1 MTTIQT
7 KAKIIFDVENRGKQ
21 ALEKAGRQMGELE
34 RKTRSLQSTFKTMRN
49 VGAIAFTGIATGLG
63 FAVAE
68 AAKLET
74 LEVAFTT
81 MIGSAD
87 KAKETIRGL
96 RDFTAKTPFQFDGV
110 AKASRQLLSFG
121 VSSEDLQGK
130 LKFLGDIAAGA
141 NIPLSDMAAIF
152 GKSKAKGKAMT
163 EELLQLSDRGVPI
176 IAVLAKKM
184 GVAES
189 AIFDMASKGEISFD
203 ILQDSLMSMSEE
215 GGIFFDLMTK
225 MSDTVSGR
233 FSTLK
238 DNVQILAQSIGTQ
251 FLPMV
256 ADLLEKVIPLVVA
269 LGEWVEANP
278 ELTKKII
285 IATAVVTGFV
295 AVVGGLAVGVWA
307 VNSAM
312 KTLGITTKAL
322 MSGSVWGLIIIGVIF
337 LADKLK
343 NLIAEFYGVELTWK
357 EIWDDI
363 IGHTSDAILAITGW
377 IDKLVQKFN
386 VVKFLFQDIKEKVTA
401 GAIDLAGRVINVDDA
416 IITPRGDIVQPAD
429 DDFIIATKDP
439 SGLGGGQTIN
449 FDFSGATI
457 TNKEQFMNDIKMQL
471 GRGVQLKGVGI

>member
-1 MTTIQT
+1 MTTIET
-7 KAKIIFDVENRGKQ
+7 KAKIIFDVENRAKQ
-21 ALEKAGRQMGELE
+21 ALEKVGRQMGDLE
-34 RKTRSLQSTFKTMRN
+34 KKTKNLQGTFKTMRN
-49 VGAIAFTGIATGLG
+49 VGAIAFTGIATGIG

-81 MIGSAD
+81 MIGSAE

-176 IAVLAKKM
+176 IAVLAEKM

-203 ILQDSLMSMSEE
+203 ILEGALKSMSAE

-238 DNVQILAQSIGTQ
+238 DNIQIVAQSIGTQ

-256 ADLLEKVIPLVVA
+256 ADLLEKVMPLVIS
-269 LGEWVEANP
+269 LGEWVEENP
-278 ELTKKII
+278 KLTKVILLSSLALTGLVTVLGLI
-285 IATAVVTGFV
+285 GLAIPAITAGVIA
-295 AVVGGLAVGVWA
+295 VGGAFTA
-307 VNSAM
+307 IFA
-312 KTLGITTKAL
+312 
-322 MSGSVWGLIIIGVIF
+322 GSVWGLIIAGVIL
-337 LADKLK
+337 LANKLK
-343 NLIAEFYGVELTWK
+343 GIIEEVYGVEVTWK
-357 EIWDDI
+357 EVWNNIVDV
-363 IGHTSDAILAITGW
+363 TSNAILAITKW

-386 VVKFLFQDIKEKVTA
+386 VVKFLWQDIKEKVTA
-401 GAIDLAGRVINVDDA
+401 GAVDIAGRVIKVDDA
-416 IITPRGDIVQPAD
+416 IITPKGDVIQPAD
-429 DDFIIATKDP
+429 DDYIIATKDP
-439 SGLGGGQTIN
+439 GGLGGGQTIN
-449 FDFSGATI
+449 FDFTGAVI
-457 TNKEQFMNDIKMQL
+457 TGKEQFIEDIKMQL

>member
-1 MTTIQT
+1 MSIET
-7 KAKIIFDVENRGKQ
+7 KAKIIFDVDNRAKQ
-21 ALEKAGRQMGELE
+21 ALEKVGRQMGDLE
-34 RKTRSLQSTFKTMRN
+34 RKTKNLQGTFKTMRN
-49 VGAIAFTGIATGLG
+49 VGAIAFTGIATGIG
-63 FAVAE
+63 FAVVE

-81 MIGSAD
+81 MIGSAE

-121 VSSEDLQGK
+121 VSSEELQGK

-176 IAVLAKKM
+176 IAVLAEKM

-203 ILQDSLMSMSEE
+203 ILQNSLISMSEE

-225 MSDTVSGR
+225 MSGTVAGR

-238 DNVQILAQSIGTQ
+238 DNIQILAQSIGTQ
-251 FLPMV
+251 FLPIV
-256 ADLLEKVIPLVVA
+256 ADLLEKVMPLVIE

-278 ELTKKII
+278 ELTETILL
-285 IATAVVTGFV
+285 ATLAVTGIV
-295 AVVGGLAVGVWA
+295 AAVGGLAVGVWA
-307 VNSAM
+307 VNTAM
-312 KTLGITTKAL
+312 VTLGITTKGL
-322 MSGSVWGLIIIGVIF
+322 MSGGVWGLIIVGVIY
-337 LADKLK
+337 LANKLK
-343 NLIAEFYGVELTWK
+343 DLIAEFYGVKLTWK

-363 IGHTSDAILAITGW
+363 IGHTSDAILSITKW

-401 GAIDLAGRVINVDDA
+401 GAIDLAGRVIKVDDA
-416 IITPRGDIVQPAD
+416 IITPRGDVIQPAD
-429 DDFIIATKDP
+429 DDYIIATKDP

-449 FDFSGATI
+449 FDFTNATI
-457 TNKEQFMNDIKMQL
+457 TNKEQFINDIKMQL
-471 GRGVQLKGVGI
+471 GRSVQLKGIGI

>member
-21 ALEKAGRQMGELE
+21 ALEKAGRQMQALE
-34 RKTRSLQSTFKTMRN
+34 KKTKSLQSTFKTMRN
-49 VGAIAFTGIATGLG
+49 VGAIAFTGIATGIG

-439 SGLGGGQTIN
+439 SGLGGGQTIK